1 MRRCTI
7 LFALVL
13 PSLALAQT
21 APQPIGPNGLPTPI
35 GSGVIWTPAMWQAAF
50 MSYISRTDGN
60 ATNTTL
66 KNPTLTGGSA
76 SGTDLSAAT
85 VMPSTGAAA
94 VALGKR
100 LGETSSV
107 RDFGAAADGAT
118 ADDASVIQSFAT
130 APVPDVNF
138 PYTAPGY
145 YLAKGLAND
154 TLGIY
159 RLNGNLFSGPGVGK
173 PESGGGL
180 FNATYT
186 NPWNVTTNLK
196 MEFDPAAL
204 PQKGNVTNQAIS
216 LECRPNRPNSGNPNP
231 NRNWVACIYRGMDT
245 GSGGGAGTSIN
256 SEIDNDVLNLTSN
269 SGTDYEIDVN
279 FNGKVLDGGW
289 SRGIFLTGG
298 GGTGNNTNSVAL
310 DIMHDAYDG
319 SWLPWTT
326 GISMREATN
335 MIQLYRTQAI
345 EAGYFLQTFDQT
357 GTETSHLD
365 KNGYAAVQGI
375 QLLVSSTPIAGT
387 GCTKGSLTWD
397 DNALYVCTS
406 ALTYKKVA
414 LSAIQ

>member
-1 MRRCTI
+1 MTRFPPLLASAALLLSGPALGQSVIVPFKAGHTLPADDLIKVQKGKADLDLSRTTI
-7 LFALVL
+7 HLSSSGNGV
-13 PSLALAQT
+13 SLAQRLAE
-21 APQPIGPNGLPTPI
+21 QP
-35 GSGVIWTPAMWQAAF
+35 
-50 MSYISRTDGN
+50 
-60 ATNTTL
+60 
-66 KNPTLTGGSA
+66 
-76 SGTDLSAAT
+76 
-85 VMPSTGAAA
+85 
-94 VALGKR
+94 
-100 LGETSSV
+100 SV
-107 RDFGAAADGAT
+107 RDFGATPDGKTPADTAIAAA
-118 ADDASVIQSFAT
+118 FAT
-130 APVPDVNF
+130 SPAPVVNF
-138 PYTAPGY
+138 PYAAPGY
-145 YLAKGLAND
+145 YLTTGLANE

-196 MEFDPAAL
+196 MEFDPASL
-204 PQKGNVTNQAIS
+204 SQKGNVTNQALS

-245 GSGGGAGTSIN
+245 GSGGGPGTSIS
-256 SEIDNDVLNLTSN
+256 SEVDNDVLNLSSN

-279 FNGKVLDGGW
+279 FNGTVLDGGW

-310 DIMHDAYDG
+310 DIMHVAYDG

-357 GTETSHLD
+357 GAETSHLD
-365 KNGYAAVQGI
+365 KNGYANVQGI
-375 QLLVSSTPIAGT
+375 RLLASSTPAAGT
-387 GCTKGSLTWD
+387 GCNKGSLTWD
-397 DNALYVCTS
+397 DNALYLCTS
-406 ALTYKKVA
+406 AGTYKKAA
-414 LSAIQ
+414 LSAL